1 MTLAVIAPNFGAIS
15 ETFIRR
21 HMEDLLPRN
30 TVVIA
35 FSNKLP
41 HCGHWDVECPKLIF
55 SRFSLAERGFDKV
68 LEKLLPGYIKFS
80 PFVEKFLRQHNVN
93 VILGEYL
100 DSSARWLPLSR
111 KLGIPFF
118 AHAHGGDASALLR
131 QKKWQVEYLNYNY
144 AAGVIVVNQVMRQRL
159 IALGLKPDKIHV
171 IPCGVDVP
179 SQPFSRPSQQE
190 IVRCLAV
197 GRMVPKK
204 APLLMLD
211 AFRRATEIYPDLH
224 LDYVGTGDLFHSV
237 QKFIRDYNLEQKVT
251 LHGSQPNQMVKQLM
265 KEADIFVQ
273 HSITDPETGDEEG
286 LPVAILEAMAYS
298 LPVVSTYH
306 AGIPDAVK
314 HDETG
319 FLVQEGNSKK
329 MGEYLVNL
337 ARDIDLR
344 HQMGQLAWQRAQS
357 YFSWE
362 VEAQQLRQLMGL

>member
-1 MTLAVIAPNFGAIS
+1 MTLAVIAPNLGAIS

-21 HMEDLLPRN
+21 HMEDLLPTN

-35 FSNKLP
+35 SNSKLP
-41 HCGHWDVECPKLIF
+41 YCGHWDVECPKLIF
-55 SRFSLAERGFDKV
+55 SRLSLADRGFEKV
-68 LEKLLPGYIKFS
+68 LAKFLPGYIKFS
-80 PFVEKFLRQHNVN
+80 PLVEKFLRQHNVK

-100 DSSARWLPLSR
+100 NSSAKWLPLSR

-131 QKKWQVEYLNYNY
+131 QKKWQLEYLNYNQ
-144 AAGVIVVNQVMRQRL
+144 AAAVIVVNQVMRQRL
-159 IALGLKPDKIHV
+159 IALGLKPGNIHV

-179 SQPFSRPSQQE
+179 SRPFSRPSQQE

-211 AFRRATEIYPDLH
+211 AFRRATDIYPDLH
-224 LDYVGTGDLFHSV
+224 LDYVGTGDLFQSV

-251 LHGSQPNQMVKQLM
+251 LHGSQPHQMVKQLM
-265 KEADIFVQ
+265 KAADIFVQ
-273 HSITDPETGDEEG
+273 HSITDSEGDEEG

-314 HDETG
+314 HDDTG

-337 ARDIDLR
+337 ARDINLR
-344 HQMGQLAWQRAQS
+344 HQMGQLGWQRAQS
-357 YFSWE
+357 YFSWQ